1 MHPNEQILRDLD
13 EAQLKG
19 EIERFGDF
27 FTEDVVVHVGGK
39 SSLAGTTQGRDAFF
53 EKFQQFSERVQYTF
67 EPHAYFADDE
77 HGVQLAR
84 SHYTRGDRQ
93 AESDDLFVCH
103 FRDGKVSEAWII
115 SYDNDSVD
123 ALLD

>member
-1 MHPNEQILRDLD
+1 MMLSKND
-13 EAQLKG
+13 
-19 EIERFGDF
+19 GD
-27 FTEDVVVHVGGK
+27 
-39 SSLAGTTQGRDAFF
+39 
-53 EKFQQFSERVQYTF
+53 
-67 EPHAYFADDE
+67 
-77 HGVQLAR
+77 AR

-115 SYDNDSVD
+115 SYDNDSVH